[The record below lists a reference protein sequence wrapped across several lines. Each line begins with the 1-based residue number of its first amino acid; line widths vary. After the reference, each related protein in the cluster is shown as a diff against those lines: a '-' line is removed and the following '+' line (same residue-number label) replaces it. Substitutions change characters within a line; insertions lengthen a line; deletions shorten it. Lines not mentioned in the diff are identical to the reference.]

1 MKLYALRVVDDNE
14 SYWVTYA
21 YSHDTQ
27 KLAAVVRG
35 VRGWNL
41 GKSDITNNKYEVMFT
56 DKGVFPH
63 YSIEEVPFII

>member
-1 MKLYALRVVDDNE
+1 MKLYALRVVDDKE

-27 KLAAVVRG
+27 KLTAVVRG

-56 DKGVFPH
+56 DKDVFPQ

>member
-1 MKLYALRVVDDNE
+1 MKLYALRVVDDNN
-14 SYWVTYA
+14 SYWDTYA

-27 KLAAVVRG
+27 KLTTVVQG

-56 DKGVFPH
+56 DKDVFPQ